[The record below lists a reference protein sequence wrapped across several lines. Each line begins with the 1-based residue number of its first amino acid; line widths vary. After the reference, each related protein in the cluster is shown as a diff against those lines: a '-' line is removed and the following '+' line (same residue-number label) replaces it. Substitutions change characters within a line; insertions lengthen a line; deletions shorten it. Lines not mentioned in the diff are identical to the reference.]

1 MNSILEKVKDLKN
14 IALLKNQLISAAESC
29 TGGLISKY
37 LTDIAGSSSFF
48 ESSVVTYSNDS
59 KISLLNVNPKT
70 LSIHGAV
77 SEEVVKEMSLGLLK
91 ISTAT
96 IAISISGIM
105 GPDSDN
111 TSKKIGSTW
120 LCIMSKSKTK
130 TFFLELSKSRQENRE
145 EAAKIAIINLYDF
158 INQL

>member
-14 IALLKNQLISAAESC
+14 IALAKNQLISAAESC

-37 LTDIAGSSSFF
+37 LTDIPGSSSFF
-48 ESSVVTYSNDS
+48 ESSVITYSNES
-59 KISLLNVNPKT
+59 KISLLNVSPES
-70 LSIHGAV
+70 LSEHGAV
-77 SEEVVKEMSLGLLK
+77 SEKVVEEMSRGILK
-91 ISTAT
+91 ISAAT
-96 IAISISGIM
+96 VAIAISGIM
-105 GPDSDN
+105 GPSSDN

-120 LCIMSKSKTK
+120 LCIMSNSKTK

-158 INQL
+158 INEL